1 MLGSRVNLQ
10 NFIDETRE
18 LMRRPPKVVVVWSK
32 GCRSVGHSVIVC
44 RPFVLV
50 QRTTER
56 DVNAA
61 LVRAAISSM
70 GYDEAERI
78 AAQYRWV
85 RSMQGVCV
93 LGAICRRG
101 PCEHW
106 CSSIQIPR
114 RSWRICLQQLLHGR
128 GECLLLPFHLVLII
142 QHFFASAGIGPLGCC
157 GASPRRD
164 LSELQTQRP
173 DARHARAKH
182 RCRFTAHAFKCICY
196 VKRNN
201 DEVP

>member
-1 MLGSRVNLQ
+1 MHGSRVNLQ

-18 LMRRPPKVVVVWSK
+18 LMRRPPKVVVVWSE

-85 RSMQGVCV
+85 CSMQGVCV
-93 LGAICRRG
+93 LGAIYRRG

-106 CSSIQIPR
+106 
-114 RSWRICLQQLLHGR
+114 
-128 GECLLLPFHLVLII
+128 
-142 QHFFASAGIGPLGCC
+142 
-157 GASPRRD
+157 
-164 LSELQTQRP
+164 
-173 DARHARAKH
+173 
-182 RCRFTAHAFKCICY
+182 
-196 VKRNN
+196 
-201 DEVP
+201 